1 MMTYSIK
8 KPLFELGRIL
18 IAPTVESLGINL
30 PHLLRRHQTGD
41 FGCISEYD
49 IQQNHQAIASGDE
62 IISQYPVSDGNDRI
76 LIGVMTEG
84 DRSYTVV
91 FILDPS
97 DTDSAGTQEVGDPSE
112 PGGS

>member
-18 IAPTVESLGINL
+18 IAPAVESLGISV
-30 PHLLRRHQTGD
+30 PRLLRCHQTGD
-41 FGCISEYD
+41 FGCISDYD
-49 IQQNHQAIASGDE
+49 IQQNHQAIACGDG
-62 IISQYPVSDGNDRI
+62 IISQYLVSDGNDQI
-76 LIGVMTEG
+76 LICVMTEG

-97 DTDSAGTQEVGDPSE
+97 DAASAGTPEVGDTPE